1 MSKNYFGVLD
11 TRNTKYQGLIRDNAF
26 HGTGILI
33 DNLFTT
39 VVTSWN
45 KYLMNGPSIIIF
57 PYL

>member
-1 MSKNYFGVLD
+1 MSNNYFGILD
-11 TRNTKYQGLIRDNAF
+11 TRNTKYQGLLKNDSYNGI
-26 HGTGILI
+26 GILI

-45 KYLMNGPSIIIF
+45 KFIMNGPSFIIF